1 MLTSKQRAYLKGL
14 AHNLEPIFLIGKSGV
29 TNTMIKE
36 IDITLEKRELIK
48 LKILN
53 NSSEDPREASNQIA
67 EQVGAEVVQVIGGK
81 FIIYRPSKE
90 NPQIVI

>member
-29 TNTMIKE
+29 TDTMIKE